1 MAELPVALPAAERTV
16 GQLIA
21 ESIRS
26 YGQEFWHCLPLGL
39 PLALA
44 DQLNIQRSWQEQPLV
59 FLLLGATLRNFNP
72 ELEEAARMAGGDLD
86 RARLLATDPGIFAR
100 REAFASVV
108 HRVDGT
114 GARVMTATSVEQAY
128 RRAKN
133 NSTMGTAIST
143 VGDHRP
149 ALKPVASQ
157 APPTSANKSTKA
169 KSNPPR
175 YL

>member
-59 FLLLGATLRNFNP
+59 FLLLTPLFVQIGLPP
-72 ELEEAARMAGGDLD
+72 EGIGILIALDAIPDRFSTVMNVTGDLAAAAIVTARD
-86 RARLLATDPGIFAR
+86 RD
-100 REAFASVV
+100 
-108 HRVDGT
+108 
-114 GARVMTATSVEQAY
+114 
-128 RRAKN
+128 
-133 NSTMGTAIST
+133 
-143 VGDHRP
+143 
-149 ALKPVASQ
+149 
-157 APPTSANKSTKA
+157 
-169 KSNPPR
+169 
-175 YL
+175 